1 MYSKTFCKNMKY
13 VNIRYPLVKG
23 EVEQKKCYLI
33 TARTLPV
40 FPFLLKLKTNV
51 QKKKSTVNDQVRKSY
66 QEKSLNVEKLI
77 TSKLSMWNF

>member
-1 MYSKTFCKNMKY
+1 MLI
-13 VNIRYPLVKG
+13 NIRYPLVKG